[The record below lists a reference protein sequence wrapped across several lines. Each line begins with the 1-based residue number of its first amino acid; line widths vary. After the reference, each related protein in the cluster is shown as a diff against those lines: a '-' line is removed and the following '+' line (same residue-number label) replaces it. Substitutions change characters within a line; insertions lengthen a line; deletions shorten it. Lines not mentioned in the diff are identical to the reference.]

1 VNWGN
6 LEYDLAHGMFLQY
19 LRTGDRRYFLRGEQ
33 AARHHIDVDVV
44 HAVNEHMKNPWGVP
58 PRIGDIWLH
67 CLNHT
72 GGYYQDA
79 PLPVSRTYQMGHS
92 TNFGH
97 VWVSGDLDYY
107 YLTVLSGFLPQVITQ
122 INTGIHSISE

>member
-1 VNWGN
+1 
-6 LEYDLAHGMFLQY
+6 
-19 LRTGDRRYFLRGEQ
+19 
-33 AARHHIDVDVV
+33 
-44 HAVNEHMKNPWGVP
+44 MKNPWGVP